1 MYSQSRRRFMAVI
14 IAITGIFVIFAFN
27 ALAADLCAVQH
38 PFKPANK
45 AFTGRC
51 NNCRMAQAMWAR
63 TWKAFENSK
72 GRFEFCSFTCL
83 AKFAA
88 KNGEIPVDVKVALY
102 HDPNTMVAAENA
114 FFAVGSKSK
123 GTMTK
128 TSKLGVSGGVIPST
142 ATPPVTT
149 MRMLA
154 SGIVLRLRVSST
166 ICSNSS
172 VDQGKLR

>member
-1 MYSQSRRRFMAVI
+1 MYTQSRSRFISTVFII
-14 IAITGIFVIFAFN
+14 IAVVCVIFPYN

-72 GRFEFCSFTCL
+72 GRFEVCSFTCL

-128 TSKLGVSGGVIPST
+128 TSKLAFASQKEAGEFVSICGGEAMGFQKT
-142 ATPPVTT
+142 YE
-149 MRMLA
+149 LA
-154 SGIVLRLRVSST
+154 KKGM
-166 ICSNSS
+166 
-172 VDQGKLR
+172 QK